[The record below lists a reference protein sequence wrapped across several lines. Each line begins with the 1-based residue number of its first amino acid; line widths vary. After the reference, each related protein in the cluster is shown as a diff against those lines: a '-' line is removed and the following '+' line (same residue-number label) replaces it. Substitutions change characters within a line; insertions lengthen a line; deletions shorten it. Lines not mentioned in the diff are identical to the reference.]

1 MGKGASKAKA
11 AEAPP
16 PELPGALKEKLSAM
30 FDRMDTNKDGT
41 VDKSEAIAFW
51 GKNFAKVNAG
61 AMFNEVDMDK
71 NGEMTKDEWLSFWQ
85 NVLKHGYSV
94 RARTLRQQ
102 SRPRPYL
109 PPLVSLADFFW
120 RWLRALCVCACLRSA
135 AGGGCDRGGGFDD
148 GGRQLGR
155 LERRPHD
162 VRAARE
168 RTGGKRE
175 RERVAAAPPHSLL
188 L

>member
-120 RWLRALCVCACLRSA
+120 RCLRAMCVR
-135 AGGGCDRGGGFDD
+135 
-148 GGRQLGR
+148 
-155 LERRPHD
+155 
-162 VRAARE
+162 VRAFGLLQAE
-168 RTGGKRE
+168 DVTEEVDSMMEGGSWVDWNDGRTT
-175 RERVAAAPPHSLL
+175 
-188 L
+188 

>member
-71 NGEMTKDEWLSFWQ
+71 NWNDG
-85 NVLKHGYSV
+85 
-94 RARTLRQQ
+94 RT
-102 SRPRPYL
+102 
-109 PPLVSLADFFW
+109 
-120 RWLRALCVCACLRSA
+120 
-135 AGGGCDRGGGFDD
+135 
-148 GGRQLGR
+148 
-155 LERRPHD
+155 
-162 VRAARE
+162 
-168 RTGGKRE
+168 T
-175 RERVAAAPPHSLL
+175 
-188 L
+188 